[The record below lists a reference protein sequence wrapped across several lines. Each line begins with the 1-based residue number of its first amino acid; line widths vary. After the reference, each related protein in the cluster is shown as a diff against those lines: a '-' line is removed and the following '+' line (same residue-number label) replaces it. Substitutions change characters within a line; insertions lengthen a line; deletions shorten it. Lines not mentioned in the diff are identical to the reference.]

1 MGLSW
6 PEVLAR
12 LSRREDLST
21 AEAEETLQVV
31 LSGEATPAQVGA
43 FLSLLH
49 AKGETAEE
57 VTGLA
62 RAMVEAA
69 VPCPLDEADAEL
81 AVDLVGTGGDRLSSI
96 NVTTLAAFITAGSG
110 VPVCKHGNRAASSS
124 VGTADVL
131 EALGVAIE
139 LGPEGVARCVAT
151 AGMGFCFAQRFH
163 PAMRFVGPVRKE
175 LGVPTVF
182 NFLGPLTNPART
194 TRQLVGVSDPAM
206 APIMAGVFGAT
217 GSRHALIVHA
227 DDGLDELS
235 VTSPADV
242 LEVRGDGTGA
252 FEVIGWRVDPRALG
266 LPPATLA
273 DLLGGNA
280 AFNAGVI
287 RSVLEGEQGARRD
300 IGILNAAAALD
311 GGRTRR
317 GPGERAGAGQR
328 VDRQRPG
335 PGRAHRARH
344 DVPRRVAP
352 PAGLTRQLRR
362 DPWVSGSSA
371 GESGRHSARTHPPK
385 PPPLMRAPRTPGR
398 SRRCSTSS
406 SIAGSETLKS
416 VARLR
421 CPSVMTAP
429 SALRLPRASNRSASP
444 TRAHSVMT

>member
-1 MGLSW
+1 VVGLSW

-12 LSRREDLST
+12 LSRRESLST
-21 AEAEETLQVV
+21 AEAEETLKVV
-31 LSGEATPAQVGA
+31 LSGEATPLQVGA

-96 NVTTLAAFITAGSG
+96 NVTTLAALITAGSG

-163 PAMRFVGPVRKE
+163 PAMRYVGPVRKE

-182 NFLGPLTNPART
+182 NFLGPLINPART
-194 TRQLVGVSDPAM
+194 RRQLVGVSDPAM

-242 LEVRGDGTGA
+242 LEVRGDGAGA
-252 FEVIGWRVDPRALG
+252 FEVTAWRVDPRALG
-266 LPPATLA
+266 LPPATME
-273 DLLGGNA
+273 DLRGGNA

-287 RSVLEGEQGARRD
+287 RSVLGGEQGARRD
-300 IGILNAAAALD
+300 IGILNAAAALMVA
-311 GGRTRR
+311 GRVEDLESGLELAT
-317 GPGERAGAGQR
+317 ESI
-328 VDRQRPG
+328 DS
-335 PGRAHRARH
+335 GRALGVLTALVTTSQDELHR
-344 DVPRRVAP
+344 
-352 PAGLTRQLRR
+352 Q
-362 DPWVSGSSA
+362 
-371 GESGRHSARTHPPK
+371 
-385 PPPLMRAPRTPGR
+385 PG
-398 SRRCSTSS
+398 
-406 SIAGSETLKS
+406 
-416 VARLR
+416 
-421 CPSVMTAP
+421 
-429 SALRLPRASNRSASP
+429 
-444 TRAHSVMT
+444 